1 MDGKRSKI
9 WHFFTK
15 ESENKAKCDLCH
27 SLYSIKGGSTTN
39 LNKHLKTNHHPSY
52 DNLFSPALISV
63 PAQLNQQPSTSTS
76 VPAQSNEQPSTST
89 NEPLTNSQKNASRPS
104 EGDLKD
110 TITKRSQARQTDI
123 TAFTRKPIGNAK
135 EKK

>member
-39 LNKHLKTNHHPSY
+39 LNKHLKTKHHPSY

-89 NEPLTNSQKNASRPS
+89 NERMSHLLIRKKMLPDHLKRILKIQLQS
-104 EGDLKD
+104 E
-110 TITKRSQARQTDI
+110 
-123 TAFTRKPIGNAK
+123 AK
-135 EKK
+135 QDKLI